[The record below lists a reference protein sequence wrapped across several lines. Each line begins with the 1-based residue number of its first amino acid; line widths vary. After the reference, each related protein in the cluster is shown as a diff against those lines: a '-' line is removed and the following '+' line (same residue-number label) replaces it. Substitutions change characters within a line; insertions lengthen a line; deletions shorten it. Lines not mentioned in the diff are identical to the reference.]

1 MKIFVTGGSG
11 FIATPV
17 VKHLLEKGYKVKVLD
32 IREPKIRHKN
42 LEFVRKSILDSITSD
57 IEGTDAVFHFAALLG
72 VDNSDK
78 RPLDTMKINLEGSVN
93 VFKSAIDAGVK
104 KMIYSSSSEV
114 YGEPREL
121 PIKEDSVK
129 GPVSTYGVSKLAA
142 EIYAKAY
149 NQEFGTDIRIVRF
162 FNVYGPGQ
170 ENNWV
175 VPIFLNKA
183 LRNEPITVFGNGNQ
197 TRCFTYV
204 EDVAEGVLAAFEK
217 GGKGEA
223 YNIGNNQPTTILELA
238 QIAKEITKSKSEI
251 TKLGFGKETRLK
263 EREIEYRVPDISRMK
278 SLGWKPKIMVRE
290 GVKRMLE
297 NMKN

>member
-93 VFKSAIDAGVK
+93 VFRCALEAGIK
-104 KMIYSSSSEV
+104 RIIYSSSSEV

-121 PIKEDSVK
+121 PIKEESVK
-129 GPVSTYGVSKLAA
+129 GPVSTYGVSKLAS
-142 EIYAKAY
+142 EIYARAFNY
-149 NQEFGTDIRIVRF
+149 ELGADIKIVRF

-183 LRNEPITVFGNGNQ
+183 LRNEPITVLVKE
-197 TRCFTYV
+197 TRQDALHMSRMLQRVFWLHLKKV
-204 EDVAEGVLAAFEK
+204 
-217 GGKGEA
+217 GKERH
-223 YNIGNNQPTTILELA
+223 TI
-238 QIAKEITKSKSEI
+238 SEI
-251 TKLGFGKETRLK
+251 TSQPQYLNWLKLQKKSRKANLK
-263 EREIEYRVPDISRMK
+263 SQ
-278 SLGWKPKIMVRE
+278 
-290 GVKRMLE
+290 
-297 NMKN
+297 N